1 MYNEVNKINNHKN
14 QKGGAVMN
22 SQKELLQFKK
32 TNNASVNRFVF
43 LVLVVSFPFIPIAVV
58 LNMLEFFH
66 FTSGFVNTLI
76 VTSIFFDFIPIL
88 LYVFVKKE
96 NLFTYYTMF
105 MLSVMVS
112 LLSYQCGAPV
122 WLMYTCA
129 PIISCLYFNKTLTF
143 IVSILDYVSM
153 IISLFFSTHHN
164 FETLYSNRYSSPSDA
179 FLVYAVGLT
188 FEFAIIF
195 IAISYFLKRIDIYLS
210 LQNNLIDEVRK
221 EKERFQIAVES
232 TSDIII
238 EYDVTQDYFS
248 SSISFFI
255 FDNYH
260 ETEDNIIP
268 QFKDYIRNDYKGHS
282 SITRMF
288 QKLMKGQLDS
298 PSEHHLQL
306 VNPDGSHVDFWILY
320 EGRNRYDN
328 KGNLTAVIG
337 RLSDITISK
346 NEQEIQKEKEKK
358 DRVTGLYLFEHMEH
372 DIQLSERILHSHGV
386 LMVNANNYFKILQVY
401 GHVFGELILHN
412 MADTIQS
419 CIPNHAKLCRYEGSL
434 FLVYAEDITKE
445 EMSTIA
451 NNIVTVLRKLYIG
464 EGDVKHL
471 HCEVEYQV
479 DTLPFNQLLSQ
490 VLQRLTEKLNDT
502 NALQTETAHNE
513 NRYHESYEFAPNS
526 TLKEWIEYHDF
537 FNTMFDLIEETK
549 DLKSSLRMVIEQVG
563 KYMQMD
569 RILLFS
575 ITADKPSPSLTYQWA
590 QNEQKILTIDAKKL
604 PQIQHKKLSQ
614 YFYYNKIIDLEKL
627 LHSKKSQYAKEQI
640 DIILSD
646 VFLGSQLSCPLI
658 AEGKLFGIIIYQ
670 KQQKGYYWTDRDK
683 YFIEEAT
690 RIINNALNKL
700 NADSASHAKS
710 SFLSNMSHEIR
721 TPMNAIIGMTEIAQR
736 SIEDPAKV
744 QECLAKIDLSSHH
757 LLNLINDILDLSK
770 IESGR
775 MKVNKEPLLISELVN
790 RVDSIIRPQANNKK
804 VDFII
809 RSNYETNEVITD
821 SLRLSQVLVNIL
833 GNALKFTPEH
843 GQVTLAIDEL
853 AKTDS
858 TAEIKFSIIDTGIG
872 ISEEGKKKIFAA
884 FEQAEDSIVNQ
895 YGGTGLGL
903 AISSDFVHLLGGKLE
918 VESEIGKGSTFY
930 FTLQIDIPSISQ
942 KQELEVLANETGTE
956 ETEFDLSGIHILMA
970 EDNEINA
977 EIAKTML
984 EMYNAIVSTAS
995 NGSEAY
1001 DLFCGQPSGTFDLI
1015 LMDINMPVLNGYD
1028 ATKKIRSS
1036 KHKDAETIPI
1046 LALTANA
1053 FDEDKKD
1060 ALAAGMN
1067 GHVSKPIEMPVL
1079 MKKIRKLLSV
1089 RNTDA

>member
-1 MYNEVNKINNHKN
+1 
-14 QKGGAVMN
+14 MN
-22 SQKELLQFKK
+22 SQQELLQFEKK
-32 TNNASVNRFVF
+32 NIVYINRFVF
-43 LVLVVSFPFIPIAVV
+43 LMLVISFPFIPFAIL
-58 LNMLEFFH
+58 LNMLHFFH
-66 FTSGFVNTLI
+66 FTSNFVITLI
-76 VTSIFFDFIPIL
+76 ISSIFFDFIPIL
-88 LYVFVKKE
+88 LYVFVKNEK
-96 NLFTYYTMF
+96 LFMYYTML
-105 MLSVMVS
+105 MLSIMVS
-112 LLSYQCGAPV
+112 ILSYQCGTTV
-122 WLMYTCA
+122 WLMYTYA
-129 PIISCLYFNKTLTF
+129 PIISCFYFNKKLTF
-143 IVSILDYVSM
+143 VVSALEYISM
-153 IISLFFSTHHN
+153 ILSLYFSTNHM
-164 FETLYSNRYSSPSDA
+164 FETLYSNKYDTPSDA
-179 FLVYAVGLT
+179 FLNYVIGLT
-188 FEFAIIF
+188 FEFAIVY
-195 IAISYFLKRIDIYLS
+195 IAISYFLKRIYIYLA
-210 LQNNLIDEVRK
+210 LQKNLIDEIRK

-238 EYDVTQDYFS
+238 EYDVIKDCFS

-260 ETEDNIIP
+260 KTEDHTIP
-268 QFKDYIRNDYKGHS
+268 QFKDYIRNEYKGHS

-306 VNPDGSHVDFWILY
+306 INPDGSHVDFWIIY
-320 EGRNRYDN
+320 EGRNRYDD

-337 RLSDITISK
+337 RLSDITVAK
-346 NEQEIQKEKEKK
+346 HDQELQKEKEKK
-358 DRVTGLYLFEHMEH
+358 DHVTGLYLFEHVEH
-372 DIQLSERILHSHGV
+372 DILLSERILHSHGV
-386 LMVNANNYFKILQVY
+386 LMVNVTNYFKILQVY
-401 GHVFGELILHN
+401 GHVFGKLILHN
-412 MADTIQS
+412 IADTILS
-419 CIPNHAKLCRYEGSL
+419 CTPSHTKLCRYEGAL

-445 EMSTIA
+445 EMSALAQDITTA
-451 NNIVTVLRKLYIG
+451 LEKLYIG
-464 EGDVKHL
+464 EGKVKHL
-471 HCEVEYQV
+471 HCEIEYQV

-490 VLQRLTEKLNDT
+490 VLQHLTRKTSDANI
-502 NALQTETAHNE
+502 LQEDVEYNE
-513 NRYHESYEFAPNS
+513 DRYHEAYQLAPNS
-526 TLKEWIEYHDF
+526 TLKEWIEYHKF

-563 KYMQMD
+563 KYLQMD

-575 ITADKPSPSLTYQWA
+575 LSTDKPKPSLTYQWA
-590 QNEQKILTIDAKKL
+590 QNEQEILTFHTKTFPQPQHEKL
-604 PQIQHKKLSQ
+604 IQ
-614 YFYYNKIIDLEKL
+614 YFSSNKIVDLEKL
-627 LHSKKSQYAKEQI
+627 LHSKNFEYAKDQF
-640 DIILSD
+640 DTILSN
-646 VFLGSQLSCPLI
+646 VLLGSQLSCPLI

-670 KQQKGYYWTDRDK
+670 KHQKDYDWTDRDK

-700 NADSASHAKS
+700 NADSASQAKT

-744 QECLAKIDLSSHH
+744 QECLAKIYLSSHH

-775 MKVNKEPLLISELVN
+775 MKVNKEPLLISELIN
-790 RVDSIIRPQANNKK
+790 RVDSMIRPQANTKK

-809 RSNYETNEVITD
+809 HSNYETNEVITD
-821 SLRLSQVLVNIL
+821 SLRLSQVLVNII
-833 GNALKFTPEH
+833 GNALKFTPEQ
-843 GQVTLAIDEL
+843 GQVTLSIDEL

-858 TAEIKFSIIDTGIG
+858 TTEIKFSITDTGIG

-918 VESEIGKGSTFY
+918 VNSEVGKGSTFY

-942 KQELEVLANETGTE
+942 RQELEALANETAVDE
-956 ETEFDLSGIHILMA
+956 MEYDLSDIHILMA

-984 EMYNAIVSTAS
+984 EMSNATVSTVS
-995 NGSEAY
+995 NGLEAY
-1001 DLFCGQPSGTFDLI
+1001 ELFTKQPTDTFDLI
-1015 LMDINMPVLNGYD
+1015 LMDINMPILNGYD
-1028 ATKKIRSS
+1028 ATKKIRKSS
-1036 KHKDAETIPI
+1036 HKNAKTIPI

-1067 GHVSKPIEMPVL
+1067 GHISKPIEMPIL
-1079 MKKIRKLLSV
+1079 MKKIRKLLFLKSIE
-1089 RNTDA
+1089 

>member
-1 MYNEVNKINNHKN
+1 MYNEEKKKNTHKN

-22 SQKELLQFKK
+22 SQEELFQFKK
-32 TNNASVNRFVF
+32 KNIAYVNRIVF
-43 LVLVVSFPFIPIAVV
+43 LVLVVSFPFIPVAIL
-58 LNMLEFFH
+58 LNMLHFFH
-66 FTSGFVNTLI
+66 FAPGFVNTLI
-76 VTSIFFDFIPIL
+76 VTAIFFDFIPIVM
-88 LYVFVKKE
+88 YVFIKNEK
-96 NLFTYYTMF
+96 LFMYYTML

-112 LLSYQCGAPV
+112 ILAYQCGAPV
-122 WLMYTCA
+122 WLMYAYA
-129 PIISCLYFNKTLTF
+129 PAISCLYYNKTLTF
-143 IVSILDYVSM
+143 AVSALEYISM
-153 IISLFFSTHHN
+153 IISLYFSTHHM
-164 FETLYSNRYSSPSDA
+164 FDSLYSTKYSSPSNA
-179 FLVYAVGLT
+179 FLAYAIGLT
-188 FEFAIIF
+188 FEFAIVLLAIF
-195 IAISYFLKRIDIYLS
+195 YFLIRMDIYLS

-238 EYDVTQDYFS
+238 EYDVIQDRFS

-255 FDNYH
+255 FDDYH
-260 ETEDNIIP
+260 KTEDNIIP
-268 QFKDYIRNDYKGHS
+268 QFKHYIRNDYKGHS

-320 EGRNRYDN
+320 EGRNQYDN
-328 KGNLTAVIG
+328 KGNLTSVIG
-337 RLSDITISK
+337 RLSDITVSK
-346 NEQEIQKEKEKK
+346 HDQEMQKEKEKK
-358 DRVTGLYLFEHMEH
+358 DRVTGLYLFEHVEQ
-372 DIQLSERILHSHGV
+372 DILRSERILHSHGV
-386 LMVNANNYFKILQVY
+386 LMINATNYFKILQVY

-412 MADTIQS
+412 MADTILS
-419 CIPNHAKLCRYEGSL
+419 CIPSDTRLCRYEGAL
-434 FLVYAEDITKE
+434 FLVYAEDISKE
-445 EMSTIA
+445 EMSTLA
-451 NNIVTVLRKLYIG
+451 RNIMAALKKLYIG

-471 HCEVEYQV
+471 HCEMDYQV

-490 VLQRLTEKLNDT
+490 VLQRFTQKATDT
-502 NALQTETAHNE
+502 YTFPAEFSPNE
-513 NRYHESYEFAPNS
+513 DRYHEAYELAPNS
-526 TLKEWIEYHDF
+526 SLKEWIEYHEF

-549 DLKSSLRMVIEQVG
+549 DLNSSLRMVIEQVG
-563 KYMQMD
+563 KYLQMD

-575 ITADKPSPSLTYQWA
+575 LSADKPTPTLTYQWA
-590 QNEQKILTIDAKKL
+590 QNEDEILTLDTQNLPTPKHDKL
-604 PQIQHKKLSQ
+604 LQ
-614 YFYYNKIIDLEKL
+614 YFSSNKIVDLEKL
-627 LHSKKSQYAKEQI
+627 LSSKNFEYAK
-640 DIILSD
+640 DKFNTILSD
-646 VFLGSQLSCPLI
+646 IFLGSQISCPLI
-658 AEGKLFGIIIYQ
+658 AEGKLFSIIIYQ
-670 KQQKGYYWTDRDK
+670 KQQKNYYWTDRDK

-700 NADSASHAKS
+700 NADSASQAKT

-775 MKVNKEPLLISELVN
+775 MKVNKEPVLISELVS
-790 RVDSIIRPQANNKK
+790 RVDSIIRPQATTKK
-804 VDFII
+804 VNFVIN
-809 RSNYETNEVITD
+809 SNYETNEIITD
-821 SLRLSQVLVNIL
+821 SLRLSQILVNIL

-843 GQVTLAIDEL
+843 GQVTLSIDEL
-853 AKTDS
+853 AKSDS
-858 TAEIKFSIIDTGIG
+858 MTEMKFSITDTGIG

-918 VESEIGKGSTFY
+918 VDSEVGKGSTFY
-930 FTLQIDIPSISQ
+930 FTLHIDIPTISQ
-942 KQELEVLANETGTE
+942 CQELEVLANDASSE

-970 EDNEINA
+970 EDNEINS

-984 EMYNAIVSTAS
+984 EMANATVSAVS
-995 NGSEAY
+995 NGLEAY
-1001 DLFCGQPSGTFDLI
+1001 ELFYQQPIGTFDLI
-1015 LMDINMPVLNGYD
+1015 LMDINMPVMNGYD
-1028 ATKKIRSS
+1028 ATKKIRTSEHPNA
-1036 KHKDAETIPI
+1036 KTIPI

-1053 FDEDKKD
+1053 FDEDKRD

-1079 MKKIRKLLSV
+1079 MKKIRKLLSSKSLK
-1089 RNTDA
+1089 

>member
-1 MYNEVNKINNHKN
+1 
-14 QKGGAVMN
+14 MN
-22 SQKELLQFKK
+22 SQEELLQFEKK
-32 TNNASVNRFVF
+32 NIAYVNRFVF
-43 LVLVVSFPFIPIAVV
+43 LVLVVSFPFIPLAIL
-58 LNMLEFFH
+58 LNILHFFH
-66 FTSGFVNTLI
+66 FTTNFVNTLI
-76 VTSIFFDFIPIL
+76 ITSIFFDFVPIV
-88 LYVFVKKE
+88 LYVFVKNEK
-96 NLFTYYTMF
+96 LFMYYTML

-112 LLSYQCGAPV
+112 ILSYQCGAPV
-122 WLMYTCA
+122 WLMYAYA
-129 PIISCLYFNKTLTF
+129 PAISCLYFNTRLTF
-143 IVSILDYVSM
+143 TVSALEYISM
-153 IISLFFSTHHN
+153 IISLYFSTHHM
-164 FETLYSNRYSSPSDA
+164 FEPLYSNRHDTPSNA
-179 FLVYAVGLT
+179 FLNYAIGLT
-188 FEFAIIF
+188 FEFAIVYIT
-195 IAISYFLKRIDIYLS
+195 ISYFLKRINIYLS
-210 LQNNLIDEVRK
+210 LQSNLIDEVRK
-221 EKERFQIAVES
+221 EKERFQIAAES

-238 EYDVTQDYFS
+238 EYDVTQDCFS

-260 ETEDNIIP
+260 RTEDNFIP
-268 QFKDYIRNDYKGHS
+268 QFKNYIRNDYKGHS

-298 PSEHHLQL
+298 PSEQHLKL
-306 VNPDGSHVDFWILY
+306 INPDGSHVDFWILY
-320 EGRNRYDN
+320 EGRNRYDD

-337 RLSDITISK
+337 RLSDITVAK
-346 NEQEIQKEKEKK
+346 HDQEVQKEREKK
-358 DRVTGLYLFEHMEH
+358 DHVTGLYLFEHLEH
-372 DIQLSERILHSHGV
+372 DILLSERILHSHGV
-386 LMVNANNYFKILQVY
+386 LMVNVTNYFKIFQAY

-412 MADTIQS
+412 IADTILS
-419 CIPNHAKLCRYEGSL
+419 CIPVDTKLCRYEGAL
-434 FLVYAEDITKE
+434 FLLYAEDITKE
-445 EMSTIA
+445 EMSA
-451 NNIVTVLRKLYIG
+451 LAHNLVTALEKLYIG
-464 EGDVKHL
+464 EGKVKHL
-471 HCEVEYQV
+471 HCEIEYQV
-479 DTLPFNQLLSQ
+479 DTLPFSQLLSQ
-490 VLQRLTEKLNDT
+490 VLQHLTRKAAVADT
-502 NALQTETAHNE
+502 LQTEMTHNKD
-513 NRYHESYEFAPNS
+513 RYHEAYELAPNS
-526 TLKEWIEYHDF
+526 TLTEWIEYHKF

-563 KYMQMD
+563 KYLQMD

-575 ITADKPSPSLTYQWA
+575 LSTDKPNPSLIYQWA
-590 QNEQKILTIDAKKL
+590 QNKQDILTLDTKNPPHPQHEKL
-604 PQIQHKKLSQ
+604 LK
-614 YFYYNKIIDLEKL
+614 YFSSNKIVDLEKL
-627 LHSKKSQYAKEQI
+627 LHSKNFEHAKDQFETK
-640 DIILSD
+640 LSD
-646 VFLGSQLSCPLI
+646 VLLGSQLSCPLI

-670 KQQKGYYWTDRDK
+670 KLQKDYDWTDRDK

-700 NADSASHAKS
+700 NADSASQAKT

-775 MKVNKEPLLISELVN
+775 MKVNKEPLLISELIK
-790 RVDSIIRPQANNKK
+790 RVDSIIRPQAATKK
-804 VDFII
+804 VNFVIH
-809 RSNYETNEVITD
+809 SNYETNEVITD

-833 GNALKFTPEH
+833 GNALKFTPEN
-843 GQVTLAIDEL
+843 GQVTLSIDEL

-858 TAEIKFSIIDTGIG
+858 TTEIKFSITDTGIG

-918 VESEIGKGSTFY
+918 VDSEIGKGSTFY

-942 KQELEVLANETGTE
+942 RQELEVLAKENVAE

-970 EDNEINA
+970 EDNEINS

-984 EMYNAIVSTAS
+984 EMSNATVSTVT
-995 NGSEAY
+995 NGLEAY
-1001 DLFCGQPSGTFDLI
+1001 ELFTGQPSGTFDLI

-1028 ATKKIRSS
+1028 ATKKIRTSN
-1036 KHKDAETIPI
+1036 HKNAKTVPI

-1079 MKKIRKLLSV
+1079 MKKIRKLLSFK
-1089 RNTDA
+1089 TKE